1 MLIAIGN
8 PHFPIDLFHY
18 VGYNGYYFRFN
29 CRLVFVYG
37 LINYAGL
44 FAFLGV

>member
-8 PHFPIDLFHY
+8 PHFPIDFFHD
-18 VGYNGYYFRFN
+18 VGNYSYYFRFN
-29 CRLVFVYG
+29 CRLVSVYG
-37 LINYAGL
+37 LVNYAGL